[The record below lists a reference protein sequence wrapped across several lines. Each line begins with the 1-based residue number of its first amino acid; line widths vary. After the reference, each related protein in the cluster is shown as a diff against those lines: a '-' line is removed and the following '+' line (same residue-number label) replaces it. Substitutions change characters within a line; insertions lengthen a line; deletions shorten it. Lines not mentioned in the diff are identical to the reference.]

1 MVSAC
6 FRTGTFKRCEE
17 TTAYEGLRT
26 DKTAARS
33 MPNKHFAALADS
45 ILDMEWGTHGERQK
59 VLGKFVGE
67 GATQAQKR
75 RVEMNDIPED
85 LVLLPRGENLIKVQC
100 QDLHVYYSIELI
112 EIWRAA
118 MTCMPSSGTASTS

>member
-1 MVSAC
+1 M
-6 FRTGTFKRCEE
+6 TE
-17 TTAYEGLRT
+17 AYEGLRT

-45 ILDMEWGTHGERQK
+45 ILDMEWGTHEERQK

-67 GATQAQKR
+67 GYHIRRIATQAQKR
-75 RVEMNDIPED
+75 RVEMDDIPED

-100 QDLHVYYSIELI
+100 QDLHVYYSIKLI
-112 EIWRAA
+112 EMACSNGLYAIGDGIQKAE
-118 MTCMPSSGTASTS
+118 PYNHS